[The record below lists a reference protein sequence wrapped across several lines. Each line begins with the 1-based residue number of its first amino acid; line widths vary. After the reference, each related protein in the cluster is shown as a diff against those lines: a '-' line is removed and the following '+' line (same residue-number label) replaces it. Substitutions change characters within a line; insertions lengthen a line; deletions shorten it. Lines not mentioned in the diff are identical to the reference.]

1 MTQRKN
7 DLIQFFEWMRNG
19 IAFVT
24 TWFLILLLVYSAITG
39 IKVIQ
44 TVTLIKMLV
53 WIIGAVFIFNLFF
66 TKILFKKWSFLKRLS
81 TFMILISI
89 YELVGFYWF
98 NFFTGKEN
106 LFQWLIFIF
115 IVLFLYAVS
124 IFIYQRISKKQGEI
138 YTDALKHYQQ
148 KRLMER

>member
-24 TWFLILLLVYSAITG
+24 TWFLILRLVYSAITG

-106 LFQWLIFIF
+106 LFQWLIFIS
-115 IVLFLYAVS
+115 IVLVLYAVS

>member
-44 TVTLIKMLV
+44 TATLIKMLV

-106 LFQWLIFIF
+106 LFQWLIFIS
-115 IVLFLYAVS
+115 IVLVLYAVS